1 MSVCVAR
8 IRACAC
14 ACVHVCVCVCSG
26 KGGNVGNSFETEV
39 QSRLV
44 QYEGELEDKRVGWRK
59 VVIKFLVSQMCKLP

>member
-59 VVIKFLVSQMCKLP
+59 VVI